1 MHTHHFVWFKYYLNN
16 KKYKIKC
23 INIFECGPNT
33 LFVFA
38 RVVTMRSKHRKRLRI
53 YKKKNNSEQQTDK
66 NSIFN
71 VQIKTKKPEKYFC
84 IPHLIIMWH
93 VWTIISPLYAGA
105 RVFCFCFLFFYCG
118 IVTDIELSKKRQQ
131 IISPAFYVFQL
142 NLNLNTLSTVYAEI
156 VEKKECHRMNYIFR
170 RKNTKI
176 RIHTSNQKILFN
188 LETLKKSVLCLQQKA
203 IYLWKKNEK

>member
-1 MHTHHFVWFKYYLNN
+1 M
-16 KKYKIKC
+16 
-23 INIFECGPNT
+23 
-33 LFVFA
+33 
-38 RVVTMRSKHRKRLRI
+38 
-53 YKKKNNSEQQTDK
+53 
-66 NSIFN
+66 
-71 VQIKTKKPEKYFC
+71 
-84 IPHLIIMWH
+84 
-93 VWTIISPLYAGA
+93 
-105 RVFCFCFLFFYCG
+105 
-118 IVTDIELSKKRQQ
+118 TDIELSKKRQQ

-203 IYLWKKNEK
+203 IYL